1 MLGLQWKLIGIAVI
15 LAALGLAG
23 WRISEW
29 REGYLGREAAE
40 KALTVERKGRIE
52 DMAEV
57 RRRLEADAVAR
68 QELITRLDGIDKR
81 FSEIKIPDPKV
92 LVHTREVPGACPVT
106 GVSDE
111 FVRLYN
117 QAAEP

>member
-1 MLGLQWKLIGIAVI
+1 MIQRIYVYIAATLLLSGVVGYGVHI
-15 LAALGLAG
+15 VRKASRVDAAEA
-23 WRISEW
+23 RA
-29 REGYLGREAAE
+29 EAAE
-40 KALTVERKGRIE
+40 SGRAA

-57 RRRLEADAVAR
+57 VKRLDADAAQR
-68 QELITRLDGIDKR
+68 TALLTRLDGIDKR

-92 LVHTREVPGACPVT
+92 LVQTREVPGACPVT

-117 QAAEP
+117 QAASP